1 MMRVLLDTNVILDVF
16 LRREPF
22 IRAAAAVWQANEDK
36 LFEGYVSAITP
47 VNLFYIAGKIQGS
60 NVARAAV
67 VELLSAWRICP
78 IDASILQS
86 ALTLPMRDYEDA
98 VQHASASAIQIDAIV
113 TRNLKDYTGA
123 TLPVFS
129 PEDFLKQLPSRKD
142 E

>member
-1 MMRVLLDTNVILDVF
+1 MRVLLDTNVILDF
-16 LRREPF
+16 LLDRLPF
-22 IRAAAAVWQANEDK
+22 ADAATAVWLASEQGQ
-36 LFEGYVSAITP
+36 FEGYVSAITP
-47 VNLFYIAGKIQGS
+47 VNVFYIARKIKG
-60 NVARAAV
+60 VDAARQMV
-67 VELLSAWRICP
+67 DGLLSACQVCP
-78 IDASILQS
+78 IDLPILQS

-129 PEDFLKQLPSRKD
+129 PEDFLKQLSAHQ